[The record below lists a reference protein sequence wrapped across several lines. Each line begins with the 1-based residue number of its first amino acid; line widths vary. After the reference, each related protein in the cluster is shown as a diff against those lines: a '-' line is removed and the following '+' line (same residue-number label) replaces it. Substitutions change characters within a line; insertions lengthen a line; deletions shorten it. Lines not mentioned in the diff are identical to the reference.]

1 MHAYEIIRWVLSI
14 LLGLLGWWIIFLNFA
29 IVYRWYVRGEHHS
42 WVPFLGGFLA
52 FVAMGLCPLPQVQK
66 LAPIPIVVDCV
77 YFVAIITIGFA
88 GMALR
93 RLLKGKKDD
102 A

>member
-1 MHAYEIIRWVLSI
+1 MHAYEIFRWVLPI

-52 FVAMGLCPLPQVQK
+52 LVAMLVCPLPQVQK
-66 LAPIPIVVDCV
+66 LAWIPIVVDCV
-77 YFVAIITIGFA
+77 YFVAILTFGFG
-88 GMALR
+88 GMGLR
-93 RLLKGKKDD
+93 RLLRGKKDD